1 MIQYG
6 IAALEK
12 DLAILFGLR
21 PVLDH
26 LGSSASIN
34 ITLREYSRALSSHR
48 RFDAARLTGQHAEF
62 LLLSR
67 RPESLGRTDMSFT
80 SLLDSWSK
88 QEPPA
93 TTDNDYP
100 VRLSVDDAA
109 RIHALADLYPGMD
122 TERIITDLI
131 SASLDELEAAMPY
144 VPGERVIREDDHG
157 DPIYE
162 DTGPTPRFLEL
173 TRKYQ
178 KKLQDKAS

>member
-67 RPESLGRTDMSFT
+67 R
-80 SLLDSWSK
+80 
-88 QEPPA
+88 A
-93 TTDNDYP
+93 TLAVLP
-100 VRLSVDDAA
+100 ILAVRFFENAV
-109 RIHALADLYPGMD
+109 
-122 TERIITDLI
+122 
-131 SASLDELEAAMPY
+131 
-144 VPGERVIREDDHG
+144 V
-157 DPIYE
+157 
-162 DTGPTPRFLEL
+162 
-173 TRKYQ
+173 
-178 KKLQDKAS
+178 